1 MTTEAEVAPPPAG
14 ADPAADA
21 RPAAGEDARLLDE
34 AEALRAIGECRVAVP
49 LLRRLLA
56 SFPDSPHTPPAMLA
70 LGQCLEGAGD
80 APGAREVYAA
90 LLSRGDAARQRDDAW
105 FRLGATFLATGE
117 WGAAERAF
125 ARASRSRGLT
135 EEGRATARVN
145 VAFAAAMGGK
155 DRKAASLLMKSI
167 QILDASPDLGD
178 GMRAYTLAQ
187 ARVAWGVLLAREAA
201 GVRFDTRSE
210 AAQRRRLQERA
221 EGLRRAEDVLGS
233 VASFRLATWSCA
245 ALHLLGGAYERFHA
259 DLSAAEAPRG
269 LDEAGRRAFH
279 AEVARRAAPL
289 LRKALAHYQA
299 ARDLSV
305 ATGALGPWGAWA
317 GERAALVEDLAA
329 SAPGGP

>member
-1 MTTEAEVAPPPAG
+1 MTPEVGPPPPPARARDG
-14 ADPAADA
+14 AEEGPAG
-21 RPAAGEDARLLDE
+21 GEDARLLDE
-34 AEALRAIGECRVAVP
+34 AEALGDIGECRVAVP

-56 SFPDSPHTPPAMLA
+56 SFPGSPLAPPAMLA
-70 LGQCLEGAGD
+70 LGRCLEEAGD
-80 APGAREVYAA
+80 APGAREIYAA
-90 LLSRGDAARQRDDAW
+90 LLSRGDARDQRDDAW

-117 WGAAERAF
+117 WGEAERSF
-125 ARASRSRGLT
+125 TRASRSRALT

-145 VAFAAAMGGK
+145 VAFAAVMGGR
-155 DRKAASLLMKSI
+155 DRKAASLLRKSTPV
-167 QILDASPDLGD
+167 LDASPDLGD

-187 ARVAWGVLLAREAA
+187 ARVAWGVLLVREAS
-201 GVRFDTRSE
+201 GERFDTRSE
-210 AAQRRRLQERA
+210 AAQRERLRRRA

-233 VASFRLATWSCA
+233 VASFEVATWSCA

-289 LRKALAHYQA
+289 LGKALLHYQA

-329 SAPGGP
+329 SAPDGP